1 MLKIHFLNVGKGS
14 CTVIHQ
20 FPNGNLAVTDNSKLE
35 DENDI
40 LQGPIKFL

>member
-1 MLKIHFLNVGKGS
+1 MLKMHFLNVGKRS

-20 FPNGNLAVTDNSKLE
+20 FPKGNLAVIDNSRLD